1 MSQTEA
7 VSETESVSEMRWFD
21 AGDVDELW
29 EGDVVE
35 FDADGD
41 QVLIAR
47 LDGGEIKAFQ
57 GTCPHQEYP
66 LGSGVFDTDSCVL
79 TCAGHSWEFDLRTGT
94 GVNPTGSELYSF
106 PVRVVESKIEVGVP
120 QDGQRHYYRFS
131 PSQGGTP

>member
-1 MSQTEA
+1 MNETGA
-7 VSETESVSEMRWFD
+7 ASETGAVGEMRWFD

-35 FDADGD
+35 FDADD
-41 QVLIAR
+41 DVILIAR

-66 LGSGVFDTDSCVL
+66 LGTGDFDPDSCVL
-79 TCAGHSWEFDLRTGT
+79 TCAGHAWQFDLRNGT

-106 PVRVVESKIEVGVP
+106 PVRVVGGKIEIGVP
-120 QDGQRHYYRFS
+120 QDGQRHYYRFL
-131 PSQGGTP
+131 PLQGETS